1 MKIKPDK
8 SRLKINTKLGDEFLA
23 IKDMNSSLIIGMLE
37 DNIKIREMP
46 IEKRIKK
53 SSNQNI

>member
-1 MKIKPDK
+1 MKIKAEK
-8 SRLKINTKLGDEFLA
+8 SRIKLGTKLSDEFLA
-23 IKDMNSSLIIGMLE
+23 IRDMDSSLIVGMLE
-37 DNIKIREMP
+37 ENMKIREMP